1 MKNNTRRTTRQK
13 IFLYIKKEIDKNGYL
28 PSLRQIGKAV
38 GLASPSSV
46 KRHVDILESEGW
58 IPAKH
63 TDSAEKAYTEV
74 PIYTEKQLSEQR
86 FSSAAKERLYLPYRQ
101 PNDGLFAIRVPDNA
115 LSEIGIRKDD
125 FVIAE
130 KRNDIESGDP
140 GVFLLHGRVYIRT
153 FRLSDEGFVLASEN
167 DAFEKID
174 CKEFTLLGK
183 IIAVQRFF

>member
-58 IPAKH
+58 IPAKR
-63 TDSAEKAYTEV
+63 TDSAEKAYPEPPV
-74 PIYTEKQLSEQR
+74 YTEKQLSEHR
-86 FSSAAKERLYLPYRQ
+86 FPAAVTERLYLPCRQ
-101 PNDGLFAIRVPDNA
+101 PNDGLFAIRVPDDA
-115 LSEIGIRKDD
+115 LSGIGIRKND
-125 FVIAE
+125 FVVAE
-130 KRNDIESGDP
+130 KKNDIASGDP
-140 GVFLLHGRVYIRT
+140 GVFLVHGRVYIRT
-153 FRLSDEGFVLASEN
+153 FRLSNEGFVLTAEN
-167 DAFEKID
+167 EAFEEID

>member
-58 IPAKH
+58 IPAKR
-63 TDSAEKAYTEV
+63 TDSAEKAYTETPV
-74 PIYTEKQLSEQR
+74 YTEKQLSEHR
-86 FSSAAKERLYLPYRQ
+86 FPAAVKERLYLPCRQ
-101 PNDGLFAIRVPDNA
+101 PNDGLFAIRVPDDA
-115 LSEIGIRKDD
+115 LSGIGIRKND
-125 FVIAE
+125 FVVAE
-130 KRNDIESGDP
+130 KKN
-140 GVFLLHGRVYIRT
+140 GRVYIRT
-153 FRLSDEGFVLASEN
+153 FRLSNEGFVLTAEN
-167 DAFEKID
+167 EAFEEID